1 MPELQTSRSAPQ
13 TNTLQAP
20 RPQAPT
26 DGQTVD
32 GRMAEFHW
40 SSYPGADTYRLQI
53 SRSDTFDT
61 LHVDFTVDDTTVTEL
76 SGLLP
81 IDGSTWHWRVRA
93 EAAGSDWSDPATFV
107 AGRSAEDAAR
117 SSEASSEG
125 AAASTTKEAA
135 KAEPSAEAEVPFHTA
150 RTSGAWA
157 FTVGLVMVVTFVIT
171 LFFIA
176 SAV

>member
-1 MPELQTSRSAPQ
+1 MPKIEASSPAPR
-13 TNTLQAP
+13 TKSPQAP
-20 RPQAPT
+20 RPQAPI

-40 SSYPGADTYRLQI
+40 SSYPGAGTYRLQI
-53 SRSDTFDT
+53 SRSEGFDT

-93 EAAGSDWSDPATFV
+93 EAGGSDWSDPATFV
-107 AGRSAEDAAR
+107 AGRSAEDATRPSDSA
-117 SSEASSEG
+117 SEE
-125 AAASTTKEAA
+125 AAASAKKETGQP
-135 KAEPSAEAEVPFHTA
+135 ESSAEAEVPFHTA